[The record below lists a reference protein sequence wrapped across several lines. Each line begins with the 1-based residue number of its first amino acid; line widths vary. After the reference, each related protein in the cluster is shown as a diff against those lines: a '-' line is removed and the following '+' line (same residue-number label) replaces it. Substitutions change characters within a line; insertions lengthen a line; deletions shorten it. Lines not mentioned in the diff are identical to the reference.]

1 MDDAEFEKLV
11 QEGVDRI
18 PEPFRHKIANV
29 AFIIEDEPS
38 AAQKQEMHIDRQHM
52 LLGLYQGI
60 SQIRRGDTYNG
71 ALPDKI
77 TIFKNPILTIA
88 GDDPELVRQQVYDVV
103 WHELGHHFGLS
114 ESEVRAREAE
124 RRNEI
129 ITKDE

>member
-1 MDDAEFEKLV
+1 MDDAAFAQLV

-18 PEPFRHKIANV
+18 PEPFRHKIDNV

-38 AAQKQEMHIDRQHM
+38 EQQKQEMHIDRQHM

-60 SQIRRGDTYNG
+60 SQIRRGDMYNG

-77 TIFKNPILTIA
+77 TIFKNPILQVA
-88 GDDPELVRQQVYDVV
+88 GGDPDLVRQQVYDTV

-114 ESEVRAREAE
+114 EKEVRAREAE
-124 RRNEI
+124 RHDQASE
-129 ITKDE
+129 